1 MTITAVDIK
10 RVFFD
15 QKGKE
20 SFTVEYNQITDE
32 ITLTVDGIER
42 NKFKSQDA
50 EKKYEDLLNYIKKEF
65 IKYRDVVKN

>member
-15 QKGKE
+15 TKGKE

-50 EKKYEDLLNYIKKEF
+50 EKKYEDLLNYIKNEF
-65 IKYRDVVKN
+65 IKFRDVVKN

>member
-10 RVFFD
+10 RFSFNT
-15 QKGKE
+15 KGKE
-20 SFTVEYNQITDE
+20 SFTVEYNQVTDE
-32 ITLTVDGIER
+32 ITLLVDGIER

>member
-42 NKFKSQDA
+42 NKFKSEDA
-50 EKKYEDLLNYIKKEF
+50 EKKYEGLLNYIKNEF
-65 IKYRDVVKN
+65 IKFRDVVKN

>member
-10 RVFFD
+10 RVFFN

-32 ITLTVDGIER
+32 IILTVDGIER
-42 NKFKSQDA
+42 NKFKSEDA
-50 EKKYEDLLNYIKKEF
+50 EKSMRIY
-65 IKYRDVVKN
+65 

>member
-10 RVFFD
+10 RFSFN

-20 SFTVEYNQITDE
+20 SFTVEYNQVTDE

-42 NKFKSQDA
+42 NKFKSQDT
-50 EKKYEDLLNYIKKEF
+50 EKKYEDSLNHIKNEF
-65 IKYRDVVKN
+65 IKFRDVVKN

>member
-10 RVFFD
+10 RVFFN

-20 SFTVEYNQITDE
+20 SFTVEYNQVTDE

-42 NKFKSQDA
+42 NKFKSEDA
-50 EKKYEDLLNYIKKEF
+50 EKKYEDLLKYIKNEF
-65 IKYRDVVKN
+65 IKFRDVVKN

>member
-10 RVFFD
+10 KVFFN

-32 ITLTVDGIER
+32 ITLSVDGIER

-50 EKKYEDLLNYIKKEF
+50 EKKYEDLLDYLKKEF
-65 IKYRDVVKN
+65 IKFRDVVQN

>member
-10 RVFFD
+10 RVFFN

-32 ITLTVDGIER
+32 IILTVDGIER
-42 NKFKSQDA
+42 NKFKSEDA
-50 EKKYEDLLNYIKKEF
+50 EKKYEDLLKYIKNEF
-65 IKYRDVVKN
+65 IKFRDVVKN

>member
-10 RVFFD
+10 RFSFN

-32 ITLTVDGIER
+32 ITLLVDGIER
-42 NKFKSQDA
+42 NKFKCYG
-50 EKKYEDLLNYIKKEF
+50 KYS
-65 IKYRDVVKN
+65 

>member
-10 RVFFD
+10 KVFFN

-32 ITLTVDGIER
+32 ITLSVDGIER
-42 NKFKSQDA
+42 NKFKSKDA
-50 EKKYEDLLNYIKKEF
+50 EKKYEDLLDYLKKEF
-65 IKYRDVVKN
+65 IKFRDVVQN

>member
-1 MTITAVDIK
+1 MEK
-10 RVFFD
+10 YGYK
-15 QKGKE
+15 KGRPHFIE
-20 SFTVEYNQITDE
+20 R
-32 ITLTVDGIER
+32 TLIVDGVER

>member
-10 RVFFD
+10 RFSFN

-32 ITLTVDGIER
+32 ITLLVDGIER
-42 NKFKSQDA
+42 NKFKTQDA
-50 EKKYEDLLNYIKKEF
+50 EKKYEELLNYIKNEF

>member
-15 QKGKE
+15 TKGKE

-42 NKFKSQDA
+42 NRFKTKQQS
-50 EKKYEDLLNYIKKEF
+50 KTISSLRF
-65 IKYRDVVKN
+65 TYRSCVGEGVFVC